1 MKVKVNDS
9 VLIWTT
15 RVSRLIPIIIM
26 IVSFLG
32 FKSRVE
38 RSVETACTYVN
49 SFGVSMDWEVFSVW
63 HPFCHG

>member
-9 VLIWTT
+9 VLIWAT

-26 IVSFLG
+26 IVSFFG
-32 FKSRVE
+32 FKSRGE

-49 SFGVSMDWEVFSVW
+49 SLGVAMDWEIFSVW